1 MTQTF
6 GRFELTRWD
15 EERYHE
21 SAGARLVRVQ
31 NTKTYRGGVAGTSE
45 TELLQALT
53 PGGTAAYV
61 AMERVSGH
69 VDGRAGTFVLR
80 HSAVGSAAGGTA
92 TIDVVPGSAT
102 GQLVGL
108 RGEMTVSRNP
118 EGDHTFTFSYEI
130 D

>member
-21 SAGARLVRVQ
+21 SEGARLVRVQ

-61 AMERVSGH
+61 AIERVSGH

-80 HSAVGSAAGGTA
+80 HCAVGSAAGGTA

-108 RGEMTVSRNP
+108 RGEMTVTRTP